1 MPPIRLQKILSTAGV
16 ASRRTA
22 ETLIAQGRVS
32 VNKVTVQELGSKAD
46 PETDDIRVDGRRV
59 KPAAR
64 RRYFLL
70 NKPKGFIS
78 TRSDPQKRPTV
89 IDILARHGIRDY
101 VYPVGRLDYES
112 EGLLILTSDGELA
125 AQLTH
130 PSHGVGREY
139 EVRVLGVPD
148 EREVE
153 RIARGV
159 VIDGRRT
166 APAEI
171 HITKVFETPK
181 GRVETLLSIVI
192 HEGRNRQV
200 RKMCDAIGHPVARLR
215 RISIGPIAD
224 DRLQP
229 GDFRELSAEEVAA
242 LRKVAGAAPR
252 PAPKPTRP
260 TGPKP
265 SSVKPAAQ
273 KPAVSRPSR
282 PAVNPREPR
291 PRTGPARRPT
301 TPTRRDRPPRG

>member
-1 MPPIRLQKILSTAGV
+1 MPPIRLQKILSTAGI
-16 ASRRTA
+16 ASRRAA

-32 VNKVTVQELGSKAD
+32 VNRVTVLELGSKAD

-89 IDILARHGIRDY
+89 IDILARHGIREY

-112 EGLLILTSDGELA
+112 EGLIILTSDGDLA

-130 PSHGVGREY
+130 PSHGVAREY

-148 EREVE
+148 EHEIE
-153 RIARGV
+153 RIANGV

-166 APAEI
+166 APADVRVA
-171 HITKVFETPK
+171 KVIESPS

-200 RKMCDAIGHPVARLR
+200 RKMCESIGHPVARLR
-215 RISIGPIAD
+215 RVSIGPIAD
-224 DRLQP
+224 ERLRP
-229 GDFRELSAEEVAA
+229 GDFRELSPEEVAA
-242 LRKVAGAAPR
+242 LRKVAASAPR
-252 PAPKPTRP
+252 STTSEPPAGAGR
-260 TGPKP
+260 GP
-265 SSVKPAAQ
+265 
-273 KPAVSRPSR
+273 VSPRGPRSR
-282 PAVNPREPR
+282 S
-291 PRTGPARRPT
+291 GPARTPT
-301 TPTRRDRPPRG
+301 RPTRRDRPRRG

>member
-1 MPPIRLQKILSTAGV
+1 MPPIRLQKILSTAGI
-16 ASRRTA
+16 ASRRAA

-32 VNKVTVQELGSKAD
+32 VNNVTVLELGSKAD
-46 PETDDIRVDGRRV
+46 PDTDDIRVDGRRV

-112 EGLLILTSDGELA
+112 EGLLILTSDGDLA

-148 EREVE
+148 DHEIE

-166 APAEI
+166 APADVQR
-171 HITKVFETPK
+171 TKIIESPS

-200 RKMCDAIGHPVARLR
+200 RKMCESIGHPVARLR
-215 RISIGPIAD
+215 RVSIGPIAD
-224 DRLQP
+224 ARLRP
-229 GDFRELSAEEVAA
+229 GDFRELSPAEVAA
-242 LRKVAGAAPR
+242 LRKLAGSAPR
-252 PAPKPTRP
+252 PASPDGR
-260 TGPKP
+260 
-265 SSVKPAAQ
+265 PAAP
-273 KPAVSRPSR
+273 KAPGAAAR
-282 PAVNPREPR
+282 AVNPRGPGSR
-291 PRTGPARRPT
+291 SAPARTPKRPA
-301 TPTRRDRPPRG
+301 RRDRPPRG